1 MSYVPVKGVRINA
14 FGQEV
19 GAIALDPG
27 TGFYAVEFRKDW
39 LALGINLSPLQ
50 LSLKN
55 PGPYL
60 FVNLPRD
67 TFYRLPAFIA
77 DMLPDA
83 FGNAL
88 VKAELVKRGL
98 TAASITPLDRLAYQA
113 TRGMGALEFKPDRGP
128 KTKNATAIDLAELV
142 SAARAVIHEQATT
155 DAQSKT
161 ALAHLI
167 QVGTSAGGA
176 RAKAV
181 IAWNPKTN
189 EIRSGQ
195 LEADPG
201 FEHWLIKFDGT
212 TDDLKLG
219 SSNGYGRIEYA
230 YYLMAVEAGL
240 DMTECRLWE
249 ENGRAHFMTRRFDR
263 SANHTKV
270 HRQSLCAIAHLDFR
284 QLNAH
289 SYEQAFDT
297 INRLNLG
304 SAARD
309 MMFRQ
314 MSFNVAAANC
324 DDHTKN
330 IAFLMDQQGQ
340 WSLSPAYDITHAH
353 NPNGEWTYQ
362 HQMSVNGKFK
372 EITAE
377 DLLKVADRF
386 AVARA
391 REAIIQVR
399 TAISNWQLHAAAAG
413 LPQTLAD
420 VIAKDF
426 PTL

>member
-1 MSYVPVKGVRINA
+1 MAYVPVKVVRINA
-14 FGQEV
+14 FGHEV
-19 GAIALDPG
+19 GALALDPG

-39 LALGINLSPLQ
+39 LSLGMNLSPLQ

-60 FVNLPRD
+60 FVNLSRD
-67 TFYRLPAFIA
+67 TFYGLPAFIA

-98 TAASITPLDRLAYQA
+98 TDASITPLDRLAYQSA
-113 TRGMGALEFKPDRGP
+113 RGMGALEFKPDRGP
-128 KTKNATAIDLAELV
+128 KSKIATAIDLAELV
-142 SAARAVIHEQATT
+142 TAARAVIHDEAAT
-155 DAQSKT
+155 DPQSKT

-195 LEADPG
+195 LAADPG
-201 FEHWLIKFDGT
+201 FEQWLIKFDGI

-219 SSNGYGRIEYA
+219 TSTGYGRIEYA
-230 YYLMAVEAGL
+230 YYLMAVDAGL

-263 SANHTKV
+263 TVNNTKV
-270 HRQSLCAIAHLDFR
+270 HRQSLCAISHLDFR
-284 QLNAH
+284 QLNTH

-304 SAARD
+304 SPAKH

-330 IAFLMDQQGQ
+330 ISFLMDQHGQ
-340 WSLSPAYDITHAH
+340 WNLSPAYDITHAH

-372 EITAE
+372 AITAE
-377 DLLKVADRF
+377 DLLQVADRF
-386 AVARA
+386 AVPRA
-391 REAIIQVR
+391 REVIAQVR
-399 TAISNWQLHAAAAG
+399 EATSRWQSHAASAG
-413 LPQTLAD
+413 LPENLAD
-420 VIAKDF
+420 LIAKDF